1 MMMARPLQTSLRLNF
16 KLNLWRCSV
25 KSLSSL
31 TGSRYVSSPVDDKEN
46 NSVISDLL
54 VYERRKQFKS
64 NIKLSN
70 EDTNVEVRKRD
81 ANSKKRDKLGSGNVA
96 LNSDQQRI
104 INLMKAVKFKNLC
117 YIVRQDAAD
126 TLVEHLKKDL
136 REGDVIAEA
145 NLGPGVLTKT
155 ILEQTVHKVIG
166 YEPNTEF
173 LLHLRS
179 EMNGYADRLEL
190 HCLDLFRFYWY
201 YTLNKREPEREGETD
216 RLAQLLEPLL
226 TKEGQ
231 ESSVRIVASLS
242 EMSVLHK
249 LTLSYTFQCC
259 FFKDIFPILYLYV
272 PDHVHEHLTSL
283 SRNITSK
290 RLRVPFAF
298 YFDVEHLDTAPNSSF
313 YSPHLRSKKF
323 KIKEKIFHLMKIT
336 PRENVHEIVAK
347 HELPT
352 FHYFMRCLI
361 NAKSGESLIFHME
374 KWIPGCGID
383 YIKNGFRMFV
393 HPRELTTEQLL
404 AAYRLFTSLSS
415 FKECMFHQFCKNWT
429 IQFGLKDDD
438 IPQKM
443 ETEDAADKEMELF
456 DDVHESDEDETVKIK
471 R

>member
-1 MMMARPLQTSLRLNF
+1 MRMAGPLQTSLRLNF
-16 KLNLWRCSV
+16 KRSLWRCSV

-54 VYERRKQFKS
+54 VYERRKQLKS
-64 NIKLSN
+64 NVKLSN
-70 EDTNVEVRKRD
+70 DDTNGEGEKKEMFTIKRE
-81 ANSKKRDKLGSGNVA
+81 DKLGSGNVA

-173 LLHLRS
+173 LMHLRS
-179 EMNGYADRLEL
+179 EMTGYSGRLEL
-190 HCLDLFRFYWY
+190 LCLDLFKFYWY

-226 TKEGQ
+226 IKEEQ
-231 ESSVRIVASLS
+231 ASSVRIVASIS

-272 PDHVHEHLTSL
+272 PDHVHEHLTSS

-290 RLRVPFAF
+290 RLTVPFAF
-298 YFDVEHLDTAPNSSF
+298 YFDIEHLDTALNSSF

-323 KIKEKIFHLMKIT
+323 KNKENTFHLMKIT
-336 PRENVHEIVAK
+336 PRENVQEIVAR

-383 YIKNGFRMFV
+383 YIKFV
-393 HPRELTTEQLL
+393 HWDCWYNLSLVFNAKTD
-404 AAYRLFTSLSS
+404 YRSILISYEHNNAS
-415 FKECMFHQFCKNWT
+415 FPKKEAVNPT
-429 IQFGLKDDD
+429 LYRND
-438 IPQKM
+438 
-443 ETEDAADKEMELF
+443 
-456 DDVHESDEDETVKIK
+456 
-471 R
+471 